1 MLDIMFRLYTNLSPH
16 LIFVVTPGDR
26 FLVLFPFT
34 DEETEIER
42 IYNFSKN
49 K

>member
-16 LIFVVTPGDR
+16 LIFLVIPGDR

-34 DEETEIER
+34 DEKIKAQR
-42 IYNFSKN
+42 H
-49 K
+49 